1 MFANKPRREILSKAG
16 SNFEEF
22 VSVIKQ
28 LRDPEGGCPWDL
40 AQTNESIRPYLV
52 EECYE
57 VLEAIDTKNDTELKK
72 ELGDVLLQVVL
83 HSQIA
88 SDRGAFTIDDV
99 VRLVTEKMISRHPHV
114 FKSDVVTPN
123 LVDAK
128 TPEDVKLNWER
139 IKQNERKNA
148 GEDQSILSG
157 VPKALPSLVRAE
169 RIGQKA
175 AKFNFD
181 WKESKDVWDKVEEEL
196 QELKQELG
204 DFSNPNKDRV
214 SSELGDLLFALAQ
227 LGRRLGTHSE
237 DALRGCCDR
246 FTRRFNQVERSL
258 ERPMPE
264 YSIEEL
270 EELWQKA
277 KKEVG

>member
-1 MFANKPRREILSKAG
+1 MT

-22 VSVIKQ
+22 VKVIKQ
-28 LRDPEGGCPWDL
+28 LRDPNGGCPWDL

-57 VLEAIDTKNDTELKK
+57 VLEAIDTKNDGELKK

-88 SDRGAFTIDDV
+88 ADRGAFTIEDV
-99 VRLVTEKMISRHPHV
+99 VRLITEKMISRHPHV
-114 FKSDVVTPN
+114 FKSDIQTPN
-123 LVDAK
+123 LIDAK

-139 IKQNERKNA
+139 IKQNERKKA
-148 GEDQSILSG
+148 GEDQSILTG
-157 VPKALPSLVRAE
+157 IPKALPALVRAE

-181 WKESKDVWDKVEEEL
+181 WKESKDVWAKVEEEL
-196 QELKQELG
+196 GELKQVLR
-204 DFSNPNKDRV
+204 DFENFDKERV

-227 LGRRLGTHSE
+227 LGRRLGTHTE
-237 DALRGCCDR
+237 DALRECCER
-246 FTRRFNQVERSL
+246 FTKRFNQVEKSL

-270 EELWQKA
+270 EERWQQA

>member
-1 MFANKPRREILSKAG
+1 VKE
-16 SNFEEF
+16 FEEF
-22 VSVIKQ
+22 VSVIKK
-28 LRDPEGGCPWDL
+28 LRDPNGGCPWDL

-57 VLEAIDTKNDTELKK
+57 VLEAIDSKNDNELKK

-88 SDRGAFTIDDV
+88 SDRGAFTIEDV
-99 VRLVTEKMISRHPHV
+99 VKLITEKMITRHPHV
-114 FKSDVVTPN
+114 FKSDVKTPN
-123 LVDAK
+123 LIDAK

-157 VPKALPSLVRAE
+157 IPKALPALVRAE

-181 WKESKDVWDKVEEEL
+181 WKESKDVWEKVIEEVG
-196 QELKQELG
+196 ELKAELN
-204 DFSNPNKDRV
+204 DFENFDKKRV
-214 SSELGDLLFALAQ
+214 SSELGDLLFAIAQ

-237 DALRGCCDR
+237 DALRECCDR
-246 FTRRFNQVERSL
+246 FTTRFNHVEKSL
-258 ERPMPE
+258 EKPMPE
-264 YSIEEL
+264 YSVEEL
-270 EELWQKA
+270 EVLWQKA
-277 KKEVG
+277 KKEIGS